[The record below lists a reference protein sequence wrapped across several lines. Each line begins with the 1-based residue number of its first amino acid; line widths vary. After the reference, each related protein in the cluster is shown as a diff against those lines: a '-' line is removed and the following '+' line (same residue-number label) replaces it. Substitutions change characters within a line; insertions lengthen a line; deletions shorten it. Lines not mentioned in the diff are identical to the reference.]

1 MNTLKNYQ
9 KTPFTYVQVKI
20 LVRMVDIY
28 EFTYFKDSK
37 DIMNEIPFEKMDNI
51 YDSENLSY
59 PEVIKADGELIWY
72 TLLMCKSYM
81 NFSKLFE
88 YII

>member
-9 KTPFTYVQVKI
+9 KTPFTYVHVKI

-28 EFTYFKDSK
+28 EFTYFKDPK

-59 PEVIKADGELIWY
+59 PEVIKAD
-72 TLLMCKSYM
+72 
-81 NFSKLFE
+81 
-88 YII
+88 